1 MAESSIGSWLAQR
14 LSGAQ
19 RDAARI
25 ASELVSRGSLSAEE
39 AAAFE
44 RAVQDAVV
52 QGRDLLATALR
63 EPRRIVAAL
72 RGSVARVDRVTGAE
86 EGLAGGR
93 DGELAED
100 DPPTATERALLAR
113 LERIEARLD
122 LLERALHARDRKA
135 SDL

>member
-1 MAESSIGSWLAQR
+1 MAEGSIGGWLAQR
-14 LSGAQ
+14 LSGAR

-39 AAAFE
+39 AAALE

-52 QGRDLLATALR
+52 QGRDLLAAALR

-72 RGSVARVDRVTGAE
+72 RGSGARVSRAAGAG
-86 EGLAGGR
+86 EGPAVGR

-100 DPPTATERALLAR
+100 DPGTATERALLAR
-113 LERIEARLD
+113 LDRIEARLN
-122 LLERALHARDRKA
+122 LLERALHARGREA
-135 SDL
+135 LDL